1 MRNLNKN
8 KTNFYALNYVGK
20 EEVIDEQGHR
30 TGEYLIKYSDKMC
43 VKAHISGAKGSSS
56 VEIFGT
62 DIAYDKTIIMDLAYF
77 KGLGLNENSVFFI
90 DKEPAYDN
98 ETPLYDYKVARI
110 SKTLNEVAIA
120 ISQVRNEN

>member
-8 KTNFYALNYVGK
+8 KSNFYALNYVGK
-20 EEVIDEQGHR
+20 EEILDEHGNR
-30 TGEYLIKYSDKMC
+30 TGEYLISYSEPMC
-43 VKAHISGAKGSSS
+43 VNAHISGAKGSSN

-62 DIAYDKTIIMDLAYF
+62 DISYDKTIIMDLAYF
-77 KGLGLNENSVFFI
+77 KELGLNENSTFFI
-90 DKEPAYDN
+90 DKELAYDN
-98 ETPLYDYKVARI
+98 ETPLYDYKVVRI

>member
-8 KTNFYALNYVGK
+8 KTELIALNYVGK
-20 EEVIDEQGHR
+20 VEVVDSQGYK
-30 TGEYLIKYSDKMC
+30 TGEYSIVYGDELYF
-43 VKAHISGAKGSSS
+43 KAHISGAKGNSN

-62 DIAYDKTIIMDLAYF
+62 DIAYDKTIIVDRNLF
-77 KGLGLNENSVFFI
+77 DKLGLNENSVFFV
-90 DKEPAYDN
+90 DKKPVYQG